1 MKNSPLAC
9 TSTGPSFEASSAMG
23 DAVNFDITDVTF
35 SVTSTATA
43 VTSST
48 TDVETQTNPVK
59 ISQVRH
65 FTNAAVVTD
74 DIIIAPMK
82 VDHDYPYVKPTL
94 MRKRR
99 NLSFARKTDVTFLHL
114 PHIKLPKTVAH
125 VVLMSDLLVIFSQG
139 GKCAISN
146 PGWVKIELSLLGIHV
161 LSVRIGSIG
170 TDYLRACTISQNK

>member
-1 MKNSPLAC
+1 
-9 TSTGPSFEASSAMG
+9 MG

-48 TDVETQTNPVK
+48 TDAETQTNPVK

-74 DIIIAPMK
+74 DIIAPMN
-82 VDHDYPYVKPTL
+82 VDHDYSYMKPTP

-99 NLSFARKTDVTFLHL
+99 SLSFARKTDVTFLHL

-146 PGWVKIELSLLGIHV
+146 PGWVKIELSLLGINV
-161 LSVRIGSIG
+161 LSVRTSSVLIHMIGVHLLSVQAV
-170 TDYLRACTISQNK
+170 YL